1 MSVIFCRREQVSH
14 PYYIE
19 NLGVHVYTSQ
29 ELCYVIYHH
38 PLLAM
43 DDFINQSL
51 IDFIRNELDMGFTA
65 LKMERRIKAGENA
78 DETLFLFL
86 KECGY
91 YTSGE
96 INGLRQKISG
106 FRKLPVLEY
115 VKKNADYLFE
125 YKQYGKAIAS
135 YIQILEDVRY
145 SRMDQRF
152 QGRIWN
158 NLAACYARVFQLG
171 KAMEAYEQ
179 AYEKTGDETVLEK
192 IFYLTKLDSKL
203 SVKEAYQP
211 AVTEEKKGAWEG
223 AFVKAGELA
232 KDCKEQETLREL
244 FTKDPIRRME
254 GAWRMVEGWKQEYRG
269 MA

>member
-1 MSVIFCRREQVSH
+1 MSVIFCRKEQVSH
-14 PYYIE
+14 PYFIE

-43 DDFINQSL
+43 DDFINQNL
-51 IDFIRNELDMGFTA
+51 IDFIRKELDMGFTA
-65 LKMERRIKAGENA
+65 LKMERRIKAGENG

-106 FRKLPVLEY
+106 YRKLPALEY
-115 VKKNADYLFE
+115 AKKKADYLFE
-125 YKQYGKAIAS
+125 FKQYGKAIVS
-135 YIQILEDVRY
+135 YTHILEDVRY
-145 SRMDQRF
+145 ARMDHRF

-158 NLAACYARVFQLG
+158 NLGACYARVFQLE

-179 AYEKTGDETVLEK
+179 AYEKTNDGSILEK
-192 IFYLTKLDSKL
+192 IYYLTRLDGKLLLKDDYAS
-203 SVKEAYQP
+203 
-211 AVTEEKKGAWEG
+211 AVTEENRKAWEED
-223 AFVKAGELA
+223 FQKAGELA
-232 KDCKEQETLREL
+232 KESKEQEMLKEL
-244 FTKDPIRRME
+244 FAKDPIRRME
-254 GAWRMVEGWKQEYRG
+254 GACEMVEGWKQEYRV

>member
-1 MSVIFCRREQVSH
+1 MSVIFCRKEHGSH
-14 PYYIE
+14 PYFIE
-19 NLGVHVYTSQ
+19 SLGVHVYTSQ

-43 DDFINQSL
+43 DDFINQNL
-51 IDFIRNELDMGFTA
+51 IDFIRKELDMGFTA
-65 LKMERRIKAGENA
+65 LKMERRMKAGENG

-106 FRKLPVLEY
+106 FRKLSSLEY
-115 VKKNADYLFE
+115 AKRKADYLFE
-125 YKQYGKAIAS
+125 YKQYGKAIAF
-135 YIQILEDVRY
+135 YIRILEDVRY
-145 SRMDQRF
+145 ARMDHGF

-158 NLAACYARVFQLG
+158 NLGACYARVFQLG

-179 AYEKTGDETVLEK
+179 AYEKTGDQVILK
-192 IFYLTKLDSKL
+192 NIHHLTKLNPKL
-203 SVKEAYQP
+203 SLKAEYQSAVTKEAM
-211 AVTEEKKGAWEG
+211 EAWE
-223 AFVKAGELA
+223 ADFLEAGEEA
-232 KDCKEQETLREL
+232 KECKEQEKIKEL
-244 FTKDPIRRME
+244 FAKDPIRRME
-254 GAWRMVEGWKQEYRG
+254 EAGRMVEGWKQEYRG